1 MSRGFAP
8 RTPLHAPSLAAAPA
22 RSGRVADSRALVRAL
37 TWPLAFALL
46 ATIAGC
52 DRAPAPVTLA
62 TTTSVANSGLLDA
75 VLPHYGG
82 KVQPVLVGSGRAIDM
97 LASGQADVIISHA
110 PEREAAALQQHP
122 RWTYRKIL
130 YNDFVIVGPPYDPA
144 GVKGSPN
151 AIDAMSRI
159 ARSPSVFLSRGD
171 ESGTHER
178 ERRLWGA
185 AQARPPASRLV
196 VAGAGMGQTLR
207 VASSTGAYTLT
218 DRGTFETLAPS
229 LELVILFEGDPRLVN
244 TYAVIVDTGRRD
256 GAAFA
261 EWIAGPEG
269 RRAMAEELSS
279 GRIKGFAVWPAGTPG
294 DDPLALPDPR

>member
-1 MSRGFAP
+1 MA
-8 RTPLHAPSLAAAPA
+8 RTRHVRL
-22 RSGRVADSRALVRAL
+22 RVALVAALVA
-37 TWPLAFALL
+37 AS
-46 ATIAGC
+46 GC

-122 RWTYRKIL
+122 RWSYRKIL
-130 YNDFVIVGPPYDPA
+130 YNDFVIVGPRDDPA
-144 GVKGSPN
+144 GVTGSSS
-151 AIDAMSRI
+151 ASDAMSRI
-159 ARSPSVFLSRGD
+159 ARSSSVFLSRGD

-178 ERRLWGA
+178 ERRLWRA
-185 AQARPPASRLV
+185 AQARPPDSRLV

-218 DRGTFETLAPS
+218 DRGTLETMAAS
-229 LELVILFEGDPRLVN
+229 LDLVVVFEGDHGLLN
-244 TYAVIVDTGRRD
+244 TYAVIVDKERTAGV
-256 GAAFA
+256 AFA
-261 EWIAGPEG
+261 EWIAGAAG
-269 RRAMAEELSS
+269 RRAIEGALSS
-279 GRIKGFAVWPAGTPG
+279 GRVRGFSVWPAGSTVH
-294 DDPLALPDPR
+294 DPLALPERR